1 MKRFVYGVN
10 VDSEDFNHITHIVVL
25 SEEEVKGMDL
35 DFEEF
40 WRQYGHRA
48 IALVPEEKEE

>member
-1 MKRFVYGVN
+1 MKRFIYGVN

-40 WRQYGHRA
+40 WER
-48 IALVPEEKEE
+48 